1 MDHDL
6 AVVVLLFGCFWV
18 SVSGDS
24 CRVRRTSGWNA
35 ITFSSE
41 KMELLVES
49 SVDVCCLDSVTSSL
63 RGRLDIFLPLHV
75 FQTLL

>member
-1 MDHDL
+1 
-6 AVVVLLFGCFWV
+6 
-18 SVSGDS
+18 
-24 CRVRRTSGWNA
+24 
-35 ITFSSE
+35 
-41 KMELLVES
+41 MELLVES